1 MVSEFGVSP
10 SEYWGMSPNE
20 VHLILDAKRPKH
32 VGGIHE
38 DDIANMLNRRQELID
53 QGVKVL

>member
-1 MVSEFGVSP
+1 MVVKFGVP
-10 SEYWGMSPNE
+10 ASEYWGMTPAE
-20 VHLILDAKRPKH
+20 VGIYLESNRPKH

-38 DDIANMLNRRQELID
+38 DDIDKMLERRHELES